1 VLHLARITE
10 ARGWNDKSLMSE
22 GKKESSSYVV
32 NTLNHLSSRIFIPN
46 FLRALISVC
55 HHLHQSHCYEGA
67 LAAGFGVQVH
77 ATVATLAAR
86 ISIITLRLER
96 MNNLNIPLYRPFSV
110 RIRDNRLDERSY
122 CRRVEQGEVIVETR
136 PI

>member
-1 VLHLARITE
+1 
-10 ARGWNDKSLMSE
+10 M
-22 GKKESSSYVV
+22 KERRKEDSYIV
-32 NTLNHLSSRIFIPN
+32 NTLNHLSLRIFIPD

-77 ATVATLAAR
+77 ATIATLVAR
-86 ISIITLRLER
+86 IIIIMLKLER
-96 MNNLNIPLYRPFSV
+96 MNNIPLYRPFSV
-110 RIRDNRLDERSY
+110 RIRDDRLDERSC
-122 CRRVEQGEVIVETR
+122 CRRMEQREVIVETR